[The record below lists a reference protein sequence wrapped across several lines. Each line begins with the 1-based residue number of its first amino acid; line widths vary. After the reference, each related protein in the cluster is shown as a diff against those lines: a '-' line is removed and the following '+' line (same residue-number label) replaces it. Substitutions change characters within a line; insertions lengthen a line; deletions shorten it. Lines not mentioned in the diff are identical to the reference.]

1 VPNPGKYA
9 LLLVAFVEGLAV
21 MALELSCSKLLAPG
35 FGTSLYVW
43 TGVIAVTLGALA
55 AGYHA
60 GGVASMRLDRLKL
73 LYVSLGLAAVL
84 IVAMPT
90 TVGFV
95 MGATLP
101 LGLKLGVTVAVLMI
115 LFPPLFLLGL
125 TSPIIIR
132 EVSEYWPDAGRT
144 AGRVYGLSTIGGVI
158 GTPLFGLLVMPHL
171 GLTVGCRIIG
181 SIVGLALLCSLVA
194 GKQAAAEIG

>member
-1 VPNPGKYA
+1 
-9 LLLVAFVEGLAV
+9 
-21 MALELSCSKLLAPG
+21 
-35 FGTSLYVW
+35 
-43 TGVIAVTLGALA
+43 
-55 AGYHA
+55 
-60 GGVASMRLDRLKL
+60 MRLDRLKL

-101 LGLKLGVTVAVLMI
+101 LGLKLGVTVAVLMF

-144 AGRVYGLSTIGGVI
+144 AGRVYGLSTIGGGV
-158 GTPLFGLLVMPHL
+158 TPLFGLLVMPHL